1 MLHAGDS
8 DEDEIQGD
16 EIIHDNE
23 MIHEDENSDI
33 YDTDS
38 SADDEI
44 ELAQFLNEE

>member
-1 MLHAGDS
+1 
-8 DEDEIQGD
+8 
-16 EIIHDNE
+16 

-44 ELAQFLNEE
+44 ELAQFLNEDQKNLEFKQPEHEEEDKED

>member
-1 MLHAGDS
+1 
-8 DEDEIQGD
+8 
-16 EIIHDNE
+16 

-44 ELAQFLNEE
+44 ELAQFINEEQKNLEFKQPEHVEEDKED

>member
-1 MLHAGDS
+1 
-8 DEDEIQGD
+8 
-16 EIIHDNE
+16 

-44 ELAQFLNEE
+44 ELAQFLNEDQKNIEFKQPEHVEEGKED